1 MEPKE
6 NKDTRKQI
14 MRRAESLFMRYGI
27 KSVSMDDIARELGIS
42 KKTLY
47 QFFENKEDLILKTI
61 ESHLQDEVC
70 DMDLIISHATNAL
83 QEIMLLARHIIGQFQ
98 ELTSSVVYDLK
109 KYYPEAWN
117 LIDHMQRDHVY
128 KSILDNLKRGVAEG
142 DYRSD
147 LNPEIMARLHVGS
160 LYLPID
166 QSLFPVREFQPD
178 QVFKEY
184 IYHFVR
190 GVASE
195 QGLVKINEYLREKQS
210 TGSVNF

>member
-1 MEPKE
+1 MEQKE

-47 QFFENKEDLILKTI
+47 QFFENKEDLITKTI
-61 ESHLQDEVC
+61 ESHLHDEVC
-70 DMDLIISHATNAL
+70 DMDRIVNHANNAL
-83 QEIMLLARHIIGQFQ
+83 EEIMLLARHVIGQFQ

-117 LIDHMQRDHVY
+117 LIDQMQRDHVY
-128 KSILDNLKRGVAEG
+128 KSILNNLQRGITEG

-147 LNPEIMARLHVGS
+147 LDPEIMARLHVGS

-166 QSLFPVREFQPD
+166 HTLFPIREFQPD

-195 QGLVKINEYLREKQS
+195 QGLEKINQFLQAKRS
-210 TGSVNF
+210 AGGAH

>member
-1 MEPKE
+1 MENNE
-6 NKDTRKQI
+6 HKDTRKQI
-14 MRRAESLFMRYGI
+14 MRRAESLFMRFGI
-27 KSVSMDDIARELGIS
+27 KSVSMDDIARELGLS

-47 QFFENKEDLILKTI
+47 QFFENKGDLILKTI
-61 ESHLQDEVC
+61 ESHLQEEMC
-70 DMDLIISHATNAL
+70 DMDLIHSNAENAL

-98 ELTSSVVYDLK
+98 ELSPSVVYDLK
-109 KYYPEAWN
+109 KYYPEAWTQM
-117 LIDHMQRDHVY
+117 DKMQREHVY
-128 KSILDNLKRGVAEG
+128 QSILDNLKRGIAEG
-142 DYRSD
+142 DYRND

-195 QGLVKINEYLREKQS
+195 QGLDKMTKYLHEAKQAIR
-210 TGSVNF
+210 G

>member
-1 MEPKE
+1 MEQKE

-14 MRRAESLFMRYGI
+14 MHRAESLFMRYGI

-47 QFFENKEDLILKTI
+47 QFFENKEDLITKTI
-61 ESHLQDEVC
+61 ESHLHDEVC
-70 DMDLIISHATNAL
+70 DIDRIVGHANNAL
-83 QEIMLLARHIIGQFQ
+83 EEIMLLARHVIGQFQ

-117 LIDHMQRDHVY
+117 LIDQMQRDHVY
-128 KSILDNLKRGVAEG
+128 KSILNNLTRGIAEG
-142 DYRSD
+142 DYRND
-147 LNPEIMARLHVGS
+147 LDPEIMARLHVGS

-166 QSLFPVREFQPD
+166 HTLFPIREFQPD

-195 QGLVKINEYLREKQS
+195 QGLEKINQFLQAKRS
-210 TGSVNF
+210 AGGTH

>member
-1 MEPKE
+1 
-6 NKDTRKQI
+6 

-47 QFFENKEDLILKTI
+47 QFFENKEDLITKTI
-61 ESHLQDEVC
+61 ESHLHDEVC
-70 DMDLIISHATNAL
+70 DMDRIVSHASNAL
-83 QEIMLLARHIIGQFQ
+83 EEIMLLARHVIGQFQ

-109 KYYPEAWN
+109 KYYPDAWN
-117 LIDHMQRDHVY
+117 LIDQMQRDHVY
-128 KSILDNLKRGVAEG
+128 KSILNNLTRGIAEG
-142 DYRSD
+142 DYRND

-166 QSLFPVREFQPD
+166 HTLFPIREFQPD

-195 QGLVKINEYLREKQS
+195 QGLEKINHFLQAKRS
-210 TGSVNF
+210 AGGTH

>member
-1 MEPKE
+1 ME
-6 NKDTRKQI
+6 NKDNKDTSKQI
-14 MRRAESLFMRYGI
+14 MRRAEALFMRYGI

-47 QFFENKEDLILKTI
+47 QFFENKEDLILRTI
-61 ESHLQDEVC
+61 ESHLHDEVC
-70 DMDLIISHATNAL
+70 DMDLIQAGAANAL

-98 ELTSSVVYDLK
+98 ELTPSVVYDLK
-109 KYYPEAWN
+109 KYYPEAWGM
-117 LIDHMQRDHVY
+117 IDKMQREHVY
-128 KSILDNLKRGVAEG
+128 QSILDNLKRGMTEG
-142 DYRSD
+142 DYRRD

-195 QGLVKINEYLREKQS
+195 QGLDKMTKYLQEAKPAA
-210 TGSVNF
+210 GGI